1 MSAIRCGSVLAVA
14 AALWAAAAG
23 AALVEQHGVEALGIE
38 QPAVVGL
45 AAAAGAAMQIDR
57 RQCRRRGRR
66 FRHRSRGRRRRRAAP
81 RSAAQTDRI
90 AFDGFAGVGVRRH
103 GRLPSPAC
111 RRRNCDRGNGP
122 GAAAASRSA
131 CLKICSC
138 IGDSVQAG
146 SVLPASPVSAKAW
159 QRQPPKSTSLNSQL
173 LHGSG
178 IQPVP
183 R

>member
-1 MSAIRCGSVLAVA
+1 MN
-14 AALWAAAAG
+14 
-23 AALVEQHGVEALGIE
+23 
-38 QPAVVGL
+38 
-45 AAAAGAAMQIDR
+45 
-57 RQCRRRGRR
+57 
-66 FRHRSRGRRRRRAAP
+66 
-81 RSAAQTDRI
+81 
-90 AFDGFAGVGVRRH
+90 
-103 GRLPSPAC
+103 RLLS
-111 RRRNCDRGNGP
+111 
-122 GAAAASRSA
+122 AAASNSA

-183 R
+183 RKRLKGSEFCQNQAIEWFDRTDKNSNPVMVSAAWQGRILPAGEMLKNCRPQ